1 MCSKNP
7 HVRLYRNTPK
17 NGTRAEGVRKGSE
30 IAHLHIAAALN
41 ITHEYTCI
49 NKLCILHLNYI
60 DITHI
65 YACIVYACTIQFIT
79 V

>member
-7 HVRLYRNTPK
+7 HVWLEIPLKTGPEQR
-17 NGTRAEGVRKGSE
+17 ESEKGSE
-30 IAHLHIAAALN
+30 IAHLHIAAAIN

-65 YACIVYACTIQFIT
+65 YACIVYACTIQIIT